1 MRSQYALVMRR
12 SREGS
17 YTYDSVTLPDTHV
30 LTQLVERL
38 HILFPALAHGNVFDD
53 KALVAPCLQC
63 LNVELGVFGGNV
75 EQRRTAPEGQPAIM
89 VGKELL
95 CHVEVVVV
103 VRKSIRI
110 SCRSHARIV
119 AAPLFVRLAQFCADH
134 VRFSLQGD
142 RESFFGG
149 GKKLKTC
156 SARKL
161 RIRSDLFDGA
171 SSAWAHMEPCCT
183 GFETGFSGGVRASS
197 ISRMT

>member
-156 SARKL
+156 SARNCASGQTYLMAHL
-161 RIRSDLFDGA
+161 RPGHTWNLAALVLRRGLVEA
-171 SSAWAHMEPCCT
+171 CAHPP
-183 GFETGFSGGVRASS
+183 SRA
-197 ISRMT
+197 